1 MGVLRVKQIHL
12 RLAHD
17 GASQRHALALTGAWK
32 KGSVRIPAP
41 LLGVS
46 YALVLTLALVLAPD
60 SGKAFIYFQF

>member
-1 MGVLRVKQIHL
+1 MGLPMSKVSLLVLTGVVV
-12 RLAHD
+12 
-17 GASQRHALALTGAWK
+17 ASHVLALTGAWK